1 MLKSTCAV
9 GMKMVCQGFV
19 SFLVEDKIYPQQH
32 YNNFTDSETFT
43 QVKQSCDNQ
52 QEVGVSTH
60 PVNLVKRLSPFSLHS
75 EHVRMLMCAFFFS
88 LFFFCNS
95 ITAATNLDST
105 GADSS
110 FYIPFRFLINT

>member
-1 MLKSTCAV
+1 MLKSACAV

-19 SFLVEDKIYPQQH
+19 SFVVEDKIFFYPQH
-32 YNNFTDSETFT
+32 HNNFTDSDTFT

-60 PVNLVKRLSPFSLHS
+60 PVNLVKRLSPFSL
-75 EHVRMLMCAFFFS
+75 VCAFFF

-95 ITAATNLDST
+95 ITAVTNLDST
-105 GADSS
+105 GTDSS
-110 FYIPFRFLINT
+110 FYIPFRFLSFHV